1 MSSASASDG
10 TFLLVVEAIDAQV
23 RSARLDGPE
32 VIEIAPITVGD
43 DGFVRIMVDRLVAGS
58 HDLELRDGAGQ
69 MLVAYGFEVSSQ
81 D

>member
-1 MSSASASDG
+1 M
-10 TFLLVVEAIDAQV
+10 
-23 RSARLDGPE
+23 
-32 VIEIAPITVGD
+32 IEIAPITVGD

-58 HDLELRDGAGQ
+58 YDLELRDGAGQ